1 MKMDG
6 HKPITQHH
14 TSKLPSAKLTIAVI
28 DDERRWLKAFER
40 MFRSGKYA
48 VDTFD
53 DPRRFLATIFKHPQQ
68 YAGIICDIKMPQM
81 DGYQVFEAIKNNPA
95 TQNIPFVV
103 ISGVLTQDN
112 NLSKIQGVPYISKLD
127 DDLRSKIFQELIEV
141 IENWPKV
148 RDYLRSQNVSDDKID
163 FFCQFFINYHKY
175 FNEILKF
182 INKMEVACVSAD
194 HSAID
199 HIGKECTAYISELQ
213 RTCMQIIALMQDG
226 PETTAFISKLC
237 QRGRTSV
244 NMIQTYQL
252 LLAEE
257 PSTNPEFR
265 SFLKECR
272 QSLEKI
278 IVGTE
283 KGYNLRTA
291 E

>member
-1 MKMDG
+1 MDN
-6 HKPITQHH
+6 PRPVSQHR
-14 TSKLPSAKLTIAVI
+14 TSVSTNTRQTIAVI
-28 DDERRWLKAFER
+28 DDEHRWLKAFKR
-40 MFRSGKYA
+40 MFRNGDYA

-53 DPRRFLATIFKHPQQ
+53 DPAQFLETILKHPQK

-81 DGYQVFEAIKNNPA
+81 DGYQVFEAIKENTA
-95 TQNIPFVV
+95 TQNIPFVI

-112 NLSKIQGVPYISKLD
+112 NLSRIQGVPYISKLD
-127 DDLRSKIFQELIEV
+127 DNLRSKIFHELIEV
-141 IENWPKV
+141 IENWPRVK
-148 RDYLRSQNVSDDKID
+148 DYLRSQNVSDDKID
-163 FFCQFFINYHKY
+163 FFCQFFINYHRF

-194 HSAID
+194 QDAISR
-199 HIGKECTAYISELQ
+199 IGKECTDYISELQ
-213 RTCMQIIALMQDG
+213 QTCMQLIGLMQDG

-237 QRGRTSV
+237 QRGRTSI

-257 PSTNPEFR
+257 PSSNQEFG

-283 KGYNLRTA
+283 KGYNLRA
-291 E
+291 VD

>member
-1 MKMDG
+1 MNSPTPM
-6 HKPITQHH
+6 PQHS
-14 TSKLPSAKLTIAVI
+14 TSTSAADKLTIAVI
-28 DDERRWLKAFER
+28 DDEQRWLKVFKR
-40 MFRSGKYA
+40 MFRNSGYE
-48 VDTFD
+48 VHTFD
-53 DPRRFLATIFKHPQQ
+53 DPRQFLETALESPQQ

-81 DGYQVFEAIKNNPA
+81 DGYQVFDAIKSNPV
-95 TQNIPFVV
+95 TQNIPFVI

-112 NLSKIQGVPYISKLD
+112 NLNKVQGVPYISKLD
-127 DDLRSKIFQELIEV
+127 DNLRSKIFQELIEV
-141 IENWPKV
+141 IENWPRV
-148 RDYLRSQNVSDDKID
+148 REYLRSQNVSDDKID

-175 FNEILKF
+175 FNEILRF

-194 HSAID
+194 HEAISR
-199 HIGKECTAYISELQ
+199 IGEECATYIADLQ
-213 RTCMQIIALMQDG
+213 NTCMQLISLMQDG
-226 PETTAFISKLC
+226 PDTTAFVSKLC
-237 QRGRTSV
+237 RRGRTSI

-265 SFLKECR
+265 SFLGECR

>member
-1 MKMDG
+1 MDNPEPMNQQRTLASSTT
-6 HKPITQHH
+6 KP
-14 TSKLPSAKLTIAVI
+14 KIAVI
-28 DDERRWLKAFER
+28 DDEHRWLKAFKR
-40 MFRSGKYA
+40 IFRNGNYT

-53 DPRRFLATIFKHPQQ
+53 DPLCFLDTILKHPQQ

-81 DGYQVFEAIKNNPA
+81 DGYQVFETIKKNPA
-95 TQNIPFVV
+95 TQNIPFVI

-112 NLSKIQGVPYISKLD
+112 NLSRIQGVPYISKLD

-141 IENWPKV
+141 IENWPRV
-148 RDYLRSQNVSDDKID
+148 RDYLHSQNISDDKID
-163 FFCQFFINYHKY
+163 FFCQFFMNYHKY
-175 FNEILKF
+175 FNEILSF

-194 HSAID
+194 HHAINR
-199 HIGKECTAYISELQ
+199 IGKECTDYINELQ
-213 RTCMQIIALMQDG
+213 ETCMQLIALMQDG
-226 PETTAFISKLC
+226 PETTKFISKLC
-237 QRGRTSV
+237 QRGRTSI

-257 PSTNPEFR
+257 PSTNSEFR

-272 QSLEKI
+272 ESLEKI